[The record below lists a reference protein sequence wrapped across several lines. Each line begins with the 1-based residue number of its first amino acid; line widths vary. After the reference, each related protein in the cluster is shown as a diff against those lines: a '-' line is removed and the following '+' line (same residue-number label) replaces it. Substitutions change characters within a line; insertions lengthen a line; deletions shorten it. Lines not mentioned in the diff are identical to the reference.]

1 MIIGSI
7 LEKDLNETRT
17 PLTPDVV
24 KKLTQSGHTI
34 FIEQN
39 LGQKSFF
46 DNQAYIQNG
55 AIVKDPTYIYQKAD
69 ILLQISPPLD
79 KYLKLLNQKQI
90 LIADFSN
97 FTNTQLNATFIRLE
111 KVPRTSVAQ
120 SIDVLSSQDTIKG
133 YAAAIYALHQLSIIA
148 PLLITAST
156 TLKPAKALIIGASI
170 TGLQSANVLKRNGCD
185 VTILD
190 KDDNNQDLAK
200 SVGGTLKTASNTNE
214 LKNII
219 KDKNIIIGAI
229 NSNKSP
235 TIIPSSFSSII
246 TPNSII
252 IDTSPNNINITPS
265 PTFNFYRNLNLERLH
280 TTSASI
286 LWANNMLNLIN
297 LISPTP
303 NLIDLNIP
311 FLTSMTSTIKR
322 KKNT

>member
-111 KVPRTSVAQ
+111 KVPE
-120 SIDVLSSQDTIKG
+120 
-133 YAAAIYALHQLSIIA
+133 
-148 PLLITAST
+148 PLLP
-156 TLKPAKALIIGASI
+156 K
-170 TGLQSANVLKRNGCD
+170 V
-185 VTILD
+185 
-190 KDDNNQDLAK
+190 
-200 SVGGTLKTASNTNE
+200 
-214 LKNII
+214 
-219 KDKNIIIGAI
+219 
-229 NSNKSP
+229 
-235 TIIPSSFSSII
+235 
-246 TPNSII
+246 
-252 IDTSPNNINITPS
+252 
-265 PTFNFYRNLNLERLH
+265 
-280 TTSASI
+280 
-286 LWANNMLNLIN
+286 
-297 LISPTP
+297 
-303 NLIDLNIP
+303 
-311 FLTSMTSTIKR
+311 
-322 KKNT
+322 